1 MAAATIMGV
10 VLAAAALFCAVGS
23 EATEKGK
30 GIIAPGAKLQK
41 FSSEYSFTEGPSS
54 DAQGNIYFTDQP
66 NDRIIKWSIDGTL
79 STFLQP
85 AGRSNGT
92 CFDSHGNLWTCAD
105 EKNALWKIGMDG
117 KHTVVIANYKG
128 KLLNGPNDV
137 WIRPDGGMYLSDPF
151 YQRDYWQRGPIEQP
165 CEGVYYLK
173 PGGTELTLVESGL
186 VKPNGIIGTPDGK
199 TLYVADIKDNKTYS
213 YSIQKDGTI
222 TNKKLFCELGSDGMT
237 LDSEGNVYLT
247 GKGVTVFNK
256 AGKQIE
262 HIDID
267 EPWTA
272 NVCFGGKDKHLLFI
286 TASKSIYGLQMR
298 THGVGSQ

>member
-1 MAAATIMGV
+1 MTVAT
-10 VLAAAALFCAVGS
+10 VLCAVFAAAALVSAISS
-23 EATEKGK
+23 EGEGK

-41 FSSEYSFTEGPSS
+41 FSSDYSFTEGPSS
-54 DAQGNIYFTDQP
+54 DAHGNIYFTDQP
-66 NDRIIKWSIDGTL
+66 NDRIIKWSVDGTL

-92 CFDSHGNLWTCAD
+92 CFDSKGNLWTCAD
-105 EKNALWKIGMDG
+105 EKNALWSIGMDG
-117 KHTVVIANYKG
+117 KHTVVVASYKG

-151 YQRDYWQRGPIEQP
+151 YQRDYWNRGPIEQP

-173 PGGTELTLVESGL
+173 AGGNELELVASDL

-199 TLYVADIKDNKTYS
+199 TLYVADIRANKTYS
-213 YSIQKDGTI
+213 YSIQKDGSI

-237 LDSEGNVYLT
+237 IDSDGNVYLT

-262 HIDID
+262 HIDIE

-286 TASKSIYGLQMR
+286 TASKSVYGIQMR